1 VSESTALHTG
11 DLIAGGLRCIIA
23 PSFRQTNEEKTL
35 PLYSV
40 TFAVFFVLVLS
51 VYWFLNRW
59 GIRWQNLFL
68 LVSSCVF
75 YGWFDYRF
83 VALLLL
89 GGVIDYL
96 VSQAL
101 MSAVQPGMRRTLL
114 GISLAANLGALAFF
128 KYYDFFVP
136 LFASMLQAAGLQ
148 IDPGTL
154 TLVVPIGI
162 SFFTLQRLSYTIEI
176 YRKRFAATRDPFAFL
191 AFSCFFPLLMSGPIE
206 RATQLLPQF
215 LKVRSFD
222 RAKSKDA
229 LRLILWGLFKKVV
242 IADSLAGRVAFV
254 FTNYDRLAGIDLGGG
269 AFLFAIQLYAD
280 FSGYSDIA
288 LGISRLFGFRVTR
301 NFAYPYFSRDMAE
314 FWRRWHLSLSS
325 WFRDYIFTPLT
336 WNVNLK
342 AYWRR
347 MGIVLLTFTASGL
360 WHGAAW
366 KFIVWGALNGLGF
379 APLVFGDVS
388 TRQTRQVAEG
398 RIFPTVRE
406 GIQMVVLFTYVWVA
420 WIFFRAASLEHALR
434 FLAHMLTHTWIAL
447 PGANWLLLMAAAF
460 LLIEWVMR
468 AKEHPLFMPELP
480 AILRWAIYC
489 ALSITIYYSGHLGQ
503 LDFIYTHF

>member
-1 VSESTALHTG
+1 
-11 DLIAGGLRCIIA
+11 
-23 PSFRQTNEEKTL
+23 
-35 PLYSV
+35 
-40 TFAVFFVLVLS
+40 
-51 VYWFLNRW
+51 
-59 GIRWQNLFL
+59 
-68 LVSSCVF
+68 VF

-96 VSQAL
+96 VGQAL
-101 MSAVQPGMRRTLL
+101 MTAVGPCMRRTLL
-114 GISLAANLGALAFF
+114 GISLAANLGVLAFF
-128 KYYDFFVP
+128 KYCHFFVP
-136 LFASMLQAAGLQ
+136 LFASMLRAAGLQ

-154 TLVVPIGI
+154 NLVVPIGI

-176 YRKRFAATRDPFAFL
+176 YRKRFAATRDPVAFFT
-191 AFSCFFPLLMSGPIE
+191 FSCFFPLLMSGPIE

-215 LKVRSFD
+215 LKARSFD
-222 RAKSKDA
+222 LERSKDA
-229 LRLILWGLFKKVV
+229 LRLILWGLFKKIV
-242 IADSLAGRVAFV
+242 IADNFAGRVGFV
-254 FTNYDRLAGIDLGGG
+254 FTNYDRLAGIDLGAG

-314 FWRRWHLSLSS
+314 FWRRWHVSLSS

-342 AYWRR
+342 AHLRR

-360 WHGAAW
+360 WHGASW
-366 KFIVWGALNGLGF
+366 TFIVWGVLNGLGF
-379 APLVFGDVS
+379 VPLVFGNAS
-388 TRQTRQVAEG
+388 TRQTKQIAEG
-398 RIFPTVRE
+398 RMLPSVRE
-406 GIQMVVLFTYVWVA
+406 GLQMVLLFAYVWVA

-447 PGANWLLLMAAAF
+447 PGAKWLLLLAAAF

-468 AKEHPLFMPELP
+468 EKEHPLVLPGLP
-480 AILRWAIYC
+480 AILRWTIYC
-489 ALSITIYYSGHLGQ
+489 ALSLAIHYFGHLGY